1 MKIITLTLILLTSLF
16 GLQKGDLIPNNLAQH
31 IGITDNKI
39 YIVDFFAS
47 WCSSCKKEIPLM
59 SKANSNIDDS
69 KVEFIGIDV
78 DKDVQK
84 GISFQNKLKEDNKLN
99 FRVVNDPQNM
109 IIKAFKPIG
118 MPTLYYVKDKKI
130 VGIITGAVDNVDE
143 VIQKDLMQFGV
154 N

>member
-1 MKIITLTLILLTSLF
+1 
-16 GLQKGDLIPNNLAQH
+16 
-31 IGITDNKI
+31 
-39 YIVDFFAS
+39 
-47 WCSSCKKEIPLM
+47 M
-59 SKANSNIDDS
+59 SKAKSNIDDS